1 MVMRNT
7 PVPGHFFGILCDMYQ
22 TNPVTFLVHVREL
35 HGSPMQARMHMRVRV
50 AIIGDFWAEVLRS
63 YKDSRL
69 DDDGVVTKCLP
80 TAAPQ
85 RATERSPL
93 ARTPSRVTSVCRR
106 LQSARS
112 SQLSKKE
119 GHVSCIL
126 LLLLLSLAWECNCV
140 QFMMPPDSWLTKWR
154 AILFLF
160 RKLSRRFIS
169 CCSRANRGS
178 KTNSYPNPTLRR
190 TPLFVVQRLK
200 HHINATRST
209 GKKT

>member
-126 LLLLLSLAWECNCV
+126 LLLLLSLALECNCV

-154 AILFLF
+154 VILFLF

-169 CCSRANRGS
+169 CSSRALTVGAIS
-178 KTNSYPNPTLRR
+178 QEPKQIPTP
-190 TPLFVVQRLK
+190 TPLSVAHLFLSYRDSNVIV
-200 HHINATRST
+200 TRF
-209 GKKT
+209 